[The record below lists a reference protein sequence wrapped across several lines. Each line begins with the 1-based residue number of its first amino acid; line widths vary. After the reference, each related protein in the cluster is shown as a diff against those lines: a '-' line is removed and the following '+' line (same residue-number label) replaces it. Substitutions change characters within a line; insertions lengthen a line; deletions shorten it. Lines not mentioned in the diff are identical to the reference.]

1 MVHEISEGLGV
12 IDAWK
17 KSNKTMQIGSQRA
30 SSIGVL
36 KAREAIKNGA
46 IGQLAMVVANFDR
59 QSALGAWEYT
69 MPTDASCIQLLTG
82 KDISRE

>member
-1 MVHEISEGLGV
+1 MYCEKPMVHEISEGLDV

-17 KSNKTMQIGSQRA
+17 KSKKTMQIGSQRV

-36 KAREAIKNGA
+36 KAREAIQNGA

-59 QSALGAWEYT
+59 QSATRCLGVYHAT
-69 MPTDASCIQLLTG
+69 RCVSHNG
-82 KDISRE
+82 